1 MAKSYITKFAEYT
14 KTCKNNLKNTLK
26 TKGIS
31 VLENDTLDTLI
42 NKVADVT
49 APPVPTAITYGYTR
63 DANLP
68 DLDALFDADP
78 LREANGGE
86 YRSCAYLVCLMYPY
100 SDTENQQNITVYGST
115 TCPCKIVFG
124 KSDRE
129 LSVTSTSS
137 YNFIVNEDEIYT
149 LTDGRKV
156 YILKIYT
163 NYSKSNATYAY
174 HMAISSITNLYYI
187 ESICD
192 NTQKASLNS
201 TSNYSCSNASYSR
214 YERYVAPIHD
224 NMYFTYLIN
233 AQCRGKI
240 RIDGNFKTNLIQ
252 LYFFDTDVEIN
263 GDYIGDETVIHV
275 GTDNQYTN
283 DPIATRWG
291 NTARRKLIIP
301 SVSQQA
307 ANYGNMRLN
316 IHCYSSS
323 TSYLYKGIILSP
335 DSILEIPDCY
345 KSVSVSGA
353 SSSVNSGYGHYYCY
367 TLPCATLH
375 LPNTINTMYKAY
387 SSPYTN
393 GYDIT
398 FWCSNVRNLTLSPNA
413 YGLNETALTLEAP
426 YYMPL
431 LTLES
436 LANLITNLADRTGK
450 TANTIKF
457 NKFQKTLLTEEQLT
471 TLQNKNWTVTF
482 AL

>member
-1 MAKSYITKFAEYT
+1 MAKSYITKFTEYT
-14 KTCKNNLKNTLK
+14 KTCKDNLKNTLK
-26 TKGIS
+26 TKGIT

-49 APPVPTAITYGYTR
+49 PPPAPTAIPYGYTR

-86 YRSCAYLVCLMYPY
+86 YRACAYLVCLMYQY
-100 SDTENQQNITVYGST
+100 SDVVNQQNITVYGSGAY
-115 TCPCKIVFG
+115 PCKIVFG

-129 LSVTSTSS
+129 LSVTNTNA
-137 YNFIVNEDEIYT
+137 YKFTVNEDEIYT

-163 NYSKSNATYAY
+163 NYSKSNSSYSYYKAFNS
-174 HMAISSITNLYYI
+174 ISKLYYI
-187 ESICD
+187 ELICD
-192 NTQKASLNS
+192 NANTTKGDTMYTNS
-201 TSNYSCSNASYSR
+201 YSNYSM

-224 NMYFTYLIN
+224 NMYFTSLLN

-240 RIDGNFKTNLIQ
+240 RIDGNFNTNSIQ
-252 LYFFDTDVEIN
+252 SYFFDTDVEIN
-263 GDYIGDETVIHV
+263 GDYIGTSSYINIGFSSASSMNVPQSMGNHV
-275 GTDNQYTN
+275 
-283 DPIATRWG
+283 
-291 NTARRKLIIP
+291 ARRKLIVP

-307 ANYGNMRLN
+307 TNYNNMGLTLVTTTNNVGNYGLLF
-316 IHCYSSS
+316 S
-323 TSYLYKGIILSP
+323 TDGILI
-335 DSILEIPDCY
+335 IPDDYDECH
-345 KSVSVSGA
+345 VSQFGSCLQC
-353 SSSVNSGYGHYYCY
+353 S
-367 TLPCATLH
+367 TLH
-375 LPNTINTMYKAY
+375 LPNTLKRCSTSSNTSA
-387 SSPYTN
+387 N
-393 GYDIT
+393 GDIT
-398 FWCSNVRNLTLSPNA
+398 VNCPNVRNLTLSPNA

-436 LANLITNLADRTGK
+436 IANLVTNLADRTGK
-450 TANTIKF
+450 TANTVKF
-457 NKFQKTLLTEEQLT
+457 NKFQKSLLTEEQIT

>member
-1 MAKSYITKFAEYT
+1 MAKSYITKFTEYT
-14 KTCKNNLKNTLK
+14 KTCKDNLKNTLK
-26 TKGIS
+26 TKGIA

-49 APPVPTAITYGYTR
+49 PPPAPTAIPYGYTR

-78 LREANGGE
+78 LREVNGGE
-86 YRSCAYLVCLMYPY
+86 YRACAYLVCLMYPY
-100 SDTENQQNITVYGST
+100 SDVVNQQNITVYGST
-115 TCPCKIVFG
+115 AYPCKIVFG

-129 LSVTSTSS
+129 LSVTNTNS
-137 YNFIVNEDEIYT
+137 YNFTVNEDEIYT

-163 NYSKSNATYAY
+163 NFSKSNTSYSYYKAFNS
-174 HMAISSITNLYYI
+174 ISKLYYI
-187 ESICD
+187 ELICD
-192 NTQKASLNS
+192 NTNIAGSSQVTN
-201 TSNYSCSNASYSR
+201 SYSHYSM

-224 NMYFTYLIN
+224 NMYFTTLVN
-233 AQCRGKI
+233 GQCRGKI
-240 RIDGNFKTNLIQ
+240 RIDGNFNTNSIQ

-263 GDYIGDETVIHV
+263 GDYIGTSSYVSIGFSSSSSFDTSQSMGNHV
-275 GTDNQYTN
+275 
-283 DPIATRWG
+283 
-291 NTARRKLIIP
+291 ARRKLIVP

-307 ANYGNMRLN
+307 TNYNNMGLSLVTTTNSVGNYGLLL
-316 IHCYSSS
+316 S
-323 TSYLYKGIILSP
+323 TDGILI
-335 DSILEIPDCY
+335 IPDGYSECH
-345 KSVSVSGA
+345 VSQAGSCLQC
-353 SSSVNSGYGHYYCY
+353 S
-367 TLPCATLH
+367 TLH
-375 LPNTINTMYKAY
+375 LPNTLKRYN
-387 SSPYTN
+387 SSGN
-393 GYDIT
+393 ISRSGEIT
-398 FWCSNVRNLTLSPNA
+398 VNCPNVRNLTLSPNA

-431 LTLES
+431 LTVES
-436 LANLITNLADRTGK
+436 IANLVTNLADRTGK

>member
-1 MAKSYITKFAEYT
+1 MAKSYITKFTEYT
-14 KTCKNNLKNTLK
+14 KTCKDNLKNTLK
-26 TKGIS
+26 TKGIA

-49 APPVPTAITYGYTR
+49 PPPAPTAISYGYTR

-78 LREANGGE
+78 LREVNGGE
-86 YRSCAYLVCLMYPY
+86 YRACAYLVCLMYPY
-100 SDTENQQNITVYGST
+100 SDVENQQNITVYGSGAY
-115 TCPCKIVFG
+115 PCKIVFG

-129 LSVTSTSS
+129 LSVTNTNA

-163 NYSKSNATYAY
+163 NYSKSNTSYSYYKAFNS
-174 HMAISSITNLYYI
+174 ISKLYYI
-187 ESICD
+187 ELICD
-192 NTQKASLNS
+192 NANTTKGNTAYTNS
-201 TSNYSCSNASYSR
+201 YSNYSM

-224 NMYFTYLIN
+224 NMYFTSLVN
-233 AQCRGKI
+233 GQCRGKI
-240 RIDGNFKTNLIQ
+240 RIDGNFNTNSIQ

-263 GDYIGDETVIHV
+263 GDYIGTSSHV
-275 GTDNQYTN
+275 YIGFSSSGTMNVEQSM
-283 DPIATRWG
+283 G
-291 NTARRKLIIP
+291 NRVARRKLIVP

-307 ANYGNMRLN
+307 TNYNNMGLTLVTTTNNVGNYGLLF
-316 IHCYSSS
+316 S
-323 TSYLYKGIILSP
+323 TDGILI
-335 DSILEIPDCY
+335 IPDGYNKCNI
-345 KSVSVSGA
+345 SQFGA
-353 SSSVNSGYGHYYCY
+353 CLQCS
-367 TLPCATLH
+367 TLH
-375 LPNTINTMYKAY
+375 LPNTFKRCSTSSNTD
-387 SSPYTN
+387 TN
-393 GYDIT
+393 ADIT
-398 FWCSNVRNLTLSPNA
+398 VNCPNVRNLTLSPNA

-431 LTLES
+431 LTVES
-436 LANLITNLADRTGK
+436 IANLVTNLADRTGK

-457 NKFQKTLLTEEQLT
+457 NKFQKTMLTEEQLT

>member
-1 MAKSYITKFAEYT
+1 MAKSYITKFTEYT
-14 KTCKNNLKNTLK
+14 KTCKDNLKNTLK
-26 TKGIS
+26 TKGIA

-49 APPVPTAITYGYTR
+49 PPPAPTAIPYGYTR

-78 LREANGGE
+78 LREVNGGE
-86 YRSCAYLVCLMYPY
+86 YRACAYLVCLMYPY
-100 SDTENQQNITVYGST
+100 SDVENQQNITVYGST
-115 TCPCKIVFG
+115 AYPCKIVFG

-129 LSVTSTSS
+129 LSVTNTNA

-163 NYSKSNATYAY
+163 NYSKSNTYYSYYKAFNS
-174 HMAISSITNLYYI
+174 ISKLYYI
-187 ESICD
+187 ELICD
-192 NTQKASLNS
+192 NANTTNGNS
-201 TSNYSCSNASYSR
+201 AYTNSYSHYSM

-224 NMYFTYLIN
+224 NMYFTSLVN
-233 AQCRGKI
+233 GQCRGKI
-240 RIDGNFKTNLIQ
+240 RIDGNFNTNSIQ

-263 GDYIGDETVIHV
+263 GDYIGTSSNVNIGFSSQGSV
-275 GTDNQYTN
+275 NVSQSM
-283 DPIATRWG
+283 G
-291 NTARRKLIIP
+291 NRVARRKLIVP

-307 ANYGNMRLN
+307 TNYNNMGLTLVTTTNDIGNYGLLF
-316 IHCYSSS
+316 S
-323 TSYLYKGIILSP
+323 TDGILI
-335 DSILEIPDCY
+335 IPD
-345 KSVSVSGA
+345 
-353 SSSVNSGYGHYYCY
+353 GYNECHISQFGSC
-367 TLPCATLH
+367 LQCSTLH
-375 LPNTINTMYKAY
+375 LPNTFKRYN
-387 SSPYTN
+387 SSSDMN
-393 GYDIT
+393 MNSDIT
-398 FWCSNVRNLTLSPNA
+398 VNCPNVRNLTLSPNA
-413 YGLNETALTLEAP
+413 YGLNEKALTLAAP

-431 LTLES
+431 LTVES
-436 LANLITNLADRTGK
+436 IANLVTNLADRTGK

>member
-1 MAKSYITKFAEYT
+1 MAKSYITKFTEYT
-14 KTCKNNLKNTLK
+14 KTCKDNLKNTLK
-26 TKGIS
+26 TKGIT

-49 APPVPTAITYGYTR
+49 PPPVPTAVPYGYTR

-68 DLDALFDADP
+68 DMDALFDADP
-78 LREANGGE
+78 LREVNGGE

-100 SDTENQQNITVYGST
+100 SDTENQQNITVYGAPDY
-115 TCPCKIVFG
+115 PCKIVFG

-129 LSVTSTSS
+129 LSVTNTTSF
-137 YNFIVNEDEIYT
+137 NFIVNEDEIYT

-163 NYSKSNATYAY
+163 NYSKSNASYTY
-174 HMAISSITNLYYI
+174 HKAIGSISNLYYI
-187 ESICD
+187 ELICD
-192 NTQKASLNS
+192 NTNTTAMSNS
-201 TSNYSCSNASYSR
+201 SYTTSSSSYSM

-224 NMYFTYLIN
+224 NMYFTSLIN
-233 AQCRGKI
+233 GQCRGKI
-240 RIDGNFKTNLIQ
+240 RIDGNFNTDKIQ

-263 GDYIGDETVIHV
+263 GDYIGASTVIHV
-275 GTDNQYTN
+275 GPDRNSYN
-283 DPIATRWG
+283 DSNNSKWG
-291 NTARRKLIIP
+291 NTARRKLVIP

-307 ANYGNMRLN
+307 ANYGNIGVSIN
-316 IHCYSSS
+316 CISTVYSAE
-323 TSYLYKGIILSP
+323 LYNGIILSS
-335 DSILEIPDCY
+335 DSILEIPDGY
-345 KSVSVSGA
+345 AWVSSGMSA
-353 SSSVNSGYGHYYCY
+353 EQTNNPTPKN
-367 TLPCATLH
+367 TLQCATLH
-375 LPNTINTMYKAY
+375 LPNTISIQQNSTAY
-387 SSPYTN
+387 N
-393 GYDIT
+393 LGRDIT
-398 FWCSNVRNLTLSPNA
+398 KWCPNVRNLTLSPNA

-436 LANLITNLADRTGK
+436 IANLVTNLADRTGK

>member
-1 MAKSYITKFAEYT
+1 MAKSYITKFTEYT
-14 KTCKNNLKNTLK
+14 KTCKDNLKNTLK
-26 TKGIS
+26 TKGIT

-49 APPVPTAITYGYTR
+49 PPPAPTAIPYGYTR

-78 LREANGGE
+78 LREVNGGE
-86 YRSCAYLVCLMYPY
+86 YRACTYLVCLMYPY
-100 SDTENQQNITVYGST
+100 SDVENQQNITVYGST
-115 TCPCKIVFG
+115 AYPCKIVFG

-129 LSVTSTSS
+129 LSVTSTNS
-137 YNFIVNEDEIYT
+137 YNFTVNEDEIYT

-163 NYSKSNATYAY
+163 NYSKSSTSYSY
-174 HMAISSITNLYYI
+174 YKSFSSISNLYYI
-187 ESICD
+187 ELICD
-192 NTQKASLNS
+192 NTQSAGSSSS
-201 TSNYSCSNASYSR
+201 TSASSYSM

-224 NMYFTYLIN
+224 DMYFTSLIN
-233 AQCRGKI
+233 GQCRGKI
-240 RIDGNFKTNLIQ
+240 RVDGNFKTSLIQ

-263 GDYIGDETVIHV
+263 GDYIGSENIIRIGPNSTS
-275 GTDNQYTN
+275 TN
-283 DPIATRWG
+283 NPDYSHWG
-291 NTARRKLIIP
+291 NAARRKLIIP

-307 ANYGNMRLN
+307 THYGDIAVN
-316 IHCYSSS
+316 INCSTGTNGAYYS
-323 TSYLYKGIILSP
+323 GIVLSQ

-345 KSVSVSGA
+345 KRVSCTTA
-353 SSSVNSGYGHYYCY
+353 TSSNYSMQAAF
-367 TLPCATLH
+367 TLQCATLH
-375 LPNTINTMYKAY
+375 LPNTISVQSKKINYID
-387 SSPYTN
+387 

-398 FWCSNVRNLTLSPNA
+398 FLCPNVRNLTLSPNA

-436 LANLITNLADRTGK
+436 IANLVTNLADRTGK

-457 NKFQKTLLTEEQLT
+457 NKFQKTMLTEEQLT